1 MRLLEFSNKEKSKF
15 SKFVLFSIVIN
26 IFFIWFPSFDHVNIA
41 EWINSASYLQNSVPS
56 FFNSPW
62 PGGPFFLSLFIP
74 LGLSYSL
81 SGYSEIFSVIIL
93 KIILFFFTFI
103 TGFLV
108 YSIISKSNKKLGQ
121 TAFLFTLLNPGI
133 IYVNYFWSN
142 LDIFPV
148 FFVALF
154 YYFSYYSDS
163 KDKTFVRS
171 LLTTIPL
178 VIAIFSFYYAVLI
191 IPTIIIF
198 SRNWKERI
206 NFILSVL
213 ILGISLYIAEI
224 FLFRGGEFNLVSSL
238 VPTDT
243 GLYYQGLQ
251 RIVIIPSIY
260 LISVIGLLSFVFPL
274 ILKKFGFSASVP
286 ILLIFMVTLYTSS
299 SAGPD
304 NFLWLYPFSILAI
317 TENSSCKPKLSSFL
331 ITSSFFWTGI
341 LFINLYDGTG
351 IQVGIFYWAYNVL
364 HMNIIF
370 IHTNSQWVIST
381 LIYFIVLTASFIG
394 TIIYVIFYPQKR
406 LNTWNMKQS
415 YNNWVEVHPI
425 NRAINYK
432 HIKSFVI
439 IFVIIILVT
448 AMLFNCLVPQVLN
461 NSPIKQAPAEIFLTQ
476 YPNGVV
482 AFPIKNNTYTVNGNS
497 IFFYKNYNI
506 IKMTRNL
513 STEYINLSTIETF
526 NSKSL
531 SKIELFN
538 TSDFVIYAS
547 NSTFLNLYSYKSIAP
562 NFTNAGKLSMESI
575 PSVSEPIEYNNFSK
589 NTIRIYNSN
598 YFTSSCYYTLLFK
611 VQHDI
616 SPSSH
621 FNQTVV
627 FGLYNGST
635 AIDLVVYNNSGI
647 LSYDYNNKHMNIND
661 IYYNNSPDGWNI
673 LTLKSNRHGLIVGI
687 NGQNLFLN
695 GSFFGGDS
703 KLYIGK
709 QGQNQSTHSFTGMVS
724 QLYSSKVNMIS
735 NKIYTSVVSSKSKII
750 SLNVGDK
757 LTVNISDS
765 GSGTILSV
773 IGNRIIYNK
782 PISYLITGKL
792 NAIPYKLS
800 IKFNELHLWPRNNK
814 GFYMVPVFFA
824 LSTPFIVAII
834 SIIDIYYKRL

>member
-1 MRLLEFSNKEKSKF
+1 MRLLDFSNKENSRF
-15 SKFVLFSIVIN
+15 SQFVLFSIVIN
-26 IFFIWFPSFDHVNIA
+26 IFFILIPSFDHVNIA
-41 EWINSASYLQNSVPS
+41 YWINSASYLQNSIPS
-56 FFNSPW
+56 FFNSTW
-62 PGGPFFLSLFIP
+62 PGGPFFMSLFIP

-93 KIILFFFTFI
+93 KTILFFFTFI

-108 YSIISKSNKKLGQ
+108 YSIISKNNKKLGQ

-133 IYVNYFWSN
+133 IYVNYIWAN

-171 LLTTIPL
+171 LLMTIPL
-178 VIAIFSFYYAVLI
+178 AIAIFSFYYAVLI

-206 NFILSVL
+206 NFISSVL
-213 ILGISLYIAEI
+213 ILGISLYLAEI

-251 RIVIIPSIY
+251 RIVTIPSIY
-260 LISVIGLLSFVFPL
+260 LLFFIGLLSFVLPV

-286 ILLIFMVTLYTSS
+286 ILLILMVTLYTSS
-299 SAGPD
+299 NAAAN

-824 LSTPFIVAII
+824 FSTPFIVAII